1 MLAELKRRFA
11 SISEEASEREG
22 GEEVLIADNR
32 ARLSPAQLVDQK
44 LRTVL
49 SNGQFVA
56 SALHTWKRPAQ
67 PR

>member
-11 SISEEASEREG
+11 STGEETSEREG
-22 GEEVLIADNR
+22 GEEVLVADNR
-32 ARLSPAQLVDQK
+32 ARLSPAQLVEQK

-56 SALHTWKRPAQ
+56 SALNGWKRPSQ